1 MTVQFTV
8 AFKAVALV
16 LIFNTYKNDCMG
28 LLQKF
33 QGLGWG
39 ESIATG
45 MVEIREGCGGFRG

>member
-8 AFKAVALV
+8 AFKAVAPV

-33 QGLGWG
+33 QIGRC

-45 MVEIREGCGGFRG
+45 MVEICDACGGFRR